1 MAKKLEATSRVLVVD
16 DEPDLLTLMQL
27 TLTKLGLE
35 VVTADSRQSA
45 LDALDRQSYALC
57 LTDMQLG
64 DGTGLDVLAAIAE
77 RGLDLPCAV
86 ITAFGNADNAVA
98 ALKAG
103 AFDYLAKP
111 VSLDQLRTLVKSA
124 IKLPEKRGASGVAAA
139 LGSSGAT
146 NVQGGAANA
155 SAPTL
160 VGESTTIESLRLL
173 LNKLASSNTP
183 VHVCGESGT
192 GKELAARI
200 LHASGPRA
208 SGPFVAVNCGAIP
221 ENLMESEF
229 FGYRKGAFTGAESDR
244 DGFFQAASGG
254 TLFLDEVADL
264 PLALQVKLLRAIQ
277 EKKVRK
283 VGHTV
288 EDAFD
293 VRIVSATHKNLG
305 ALVQSGHFRQDLFYR
320 LNVLQVA
327 MPALREIPTD
337 IAVIAGRTLARISGG
352 AVTTLTP
359 SALTALA
366 RYPFPGNVRELEN
379 VLERAVA
386 LAENPGKIEAS
397 DLRLTV
403 DDNPV
408 TQAAATGTPAGA
420 GTLAGRTPLQDFLD
434 RSERETL
441 ELALTQTRGNRTQAA
456 KLLGITFRSMRY
468 RLERLGMEPDDA

>member
-1 MAKKLEATSRVLVVD
+1 MAKKLDAAARVLVVD

-35 VVTADSRQSA
+35 VVTADSLQSA
-45 LDALDRQSYALC
+45 LAALDRQSYALC
-57 LTDMQLG
+57 LSDMQLG
-64 DGTGLDVLAAIAE
+64 DGTGLDVLAAINE

-124 IKLPEKRGASGVAAA
+124 IQIPDKRSAASSA
-139 LGSSGAT
+139 GSS
-146 NVQGGAANA
+146 VA
-155 SAPTL
+155 SAPGAPAL
-160 VGESTTIESLRLL
+160 VGESAIIDALRALL
-173 LNKLASSNTP
+173 AKLANTLTP

-200 LHASGPRA
+200 LHASGPR
-208 SGPFVAVNCGAIP
+208 SNGPFVAVNCGAIP

-229 FGYRKGAFTGAESDR
+229 FGYRKGAFTGADTDR
-244 DGFFQAASGG
+244 DGFFQAASSG

-283 VGHTV
+283 VGHTT
-288 EDAFD
+288 EDTID

-320 LNVLQVA
+320 LNVLQVG
-327 MPALREIPTD
+327 MPALREIATD
-337 IAVIAGRTLARISGG
+337 IPLIAARTLARITGG
-352 AVTTLTP
+352 NLTQL
-359 SALTALA
+359 SSNALLALA

-386 LAENPGKIEAS
+386 LADDPLKIDAS

-403 DDNPV
+403 DDNAV
-408 TQAAATGTPAGA
+408 TQAAANGAPVSAGN
-420 GTLAGRTPLQDFLD
+420 LAGRTPLQDFLD

-441 ELALTQTRGNRTQAA
+441 ELALAQTRGNRTQAA

-468 RLERLGMEPDDA
+468 RLERLDMEPDDL

>member
-35 VVTADSRQSA
+35 VVTADSLASA
-45 LDALDRQSYALC
+45 LDALDRQTYALC

-64 DGTGLDVLAAIAE
+64 DGTGLEVIAAINE

-124 IKLPEKRGASGVAAA
+124 IKIPEKQGANVTRGTPQNG
-139 LGSSGAT
+139 G
-146 NVQGGAANA
+146 GGAANMTSTGGPA
-155 SAPTL
+155 L
-160 VGESTTIESLRLL
+160 VGESSTIEALRLL
-173 LNKLASSNTP
+173 LGKLANTLTP

-244 DGFFQAASGG
+244 DGFFQAASNG

-288 EDAFD
+288 EDAID

-320 LNVLQVA
+320 LNVLQVT

-337 IAVIAGRTLARISGG
+337 IAVIATRTLDRISAG
-352 AVTTLTP
+352 ASTLLSP
-359 SALTALA
+359 GALTALA

-386 LAENPGKIEAS
+386 LADNPSRIEAS

-408 TQAAATGTPAGA
+408 TQAAASGTPAGV

-434 RSERETL
+434 RGERETL
-441 ELALTQTRGNRTQAA
+441 ELALGQTRGNRTQAA

-468 RLERLGMEPDDA
+468 RLERLGMEPDEL

>member
-1 MAKKLEATSRVLVVD
+1 MAKKLEATNRVLVVD

-45 LDALDRQSYALC
+45 IEALDRQSYALC

-64 DGTGLDVLAAIAE
+64 DGTGLDVLAAVAE

-86 ITAFGNADNAVA
+86 ITAHGNADNAVA

-103 AFDYLAKP
+103 AFDYLSKP

-124 IKLPEKRGASGVAAA
+124 IKLPEKRATPATTGSNAGAGAGQTPA
-139 LGSSGAT
+139 GST
-146 NVQGGAANA
+146 PV
-155 SAPTL
+155 L
-160 VGESTTIESLRLL
+160 VGESATIEALRLL
-173 LNKLASSNTP
+173 LNKLANTNTA

-208 SGPFVAVNCGAIP
+208 AGPFVAVNCGAIP

-244 DGFFQAASGG
+244 DGFFQAASSG

-283 VGHTV
+283 VGNTV
-288 EDAFD
+288 EDAID

-305 ALVQSGHFRQDLFYR
+305 GLVQSGHFRQDLFYR

-337 IAVIAGRTLARISGG
+337 IAVIAARTLARVTGGTPTSLSSG
-352 AVTTLTP
+352 
-359 SALTALA
+359 ALIALA

-386 LAENPGKIEAS
+386 LAENPAKIEAA

-408 TQAAATGTPAGA
+408 TQAAATGAAVGA

-441 ELALTQTRGNRTQAA
+441 ELALAQTRGNRTQAA

-468 RLERLGMEPDDA
+468 RLERLGMEPDDV

>member
-1 MAKKLEATSRVLVVD
+1 MAKKLEAIPRVLVVD

-45 LDALDRQSYALC
+45 LEALDRQTYALC

-124 IKLPEKRGASGVAAA
+124 IKVPEKRGAAAA
-139 LGSSGAT
+139 LGATPPSSNT
-146 NVQGGAANA
+146 P
-155 SAPTL
+155 SL
-160 VGESTTIESLRLL
+160 VGESPTIESLRTLL
-173 LNKLASSNTP
+173 AKLANTQTP
-183 VHVCGESGT
+183 VHICGESGT

-208 SGPFVAVNCGAIP
+208 AGPFVAVNCGAIP

-229 FGYRKGAFTGAESDR
+229 FGYRKGAFTGADTDR
-244 DGFFQAASGG
+244 DGFFQAASTG

-277 EKKVRK
+277 ERKVRK
-283 VGHTV
+283 VGNTA
-288 EDAFD
+288 EDGID
-293 VRIVSATHKNLG
+293 VRIVSATHKSLA

-320 LNVLQVA
+320 LNVLQVS
-327 MPALREIPTD
+327 MPALREIASD
-337 IAVIAGRTLARISGG
+337 IPVIASRTLARITGDSNATLSQG
-352 AVTTLTP
+352 A
-359 SALTALA
+359 STALA
-366 RYPFPGNVRELEN
+366 KYSFPGNVRELEN

-386 LAENPGKIEAS
+386 LAENPARIEIS

-408 TQAAATGTPAGA
+408 TQAAASGAPAGM

-441 ELALTQTRGNRTQAA
+441 ELALAQTRGNRTQAA

-468 RLERLGMEPDDA
+468 RLERLGMEPDDI

>member
-1 MAKKLEATSRVLVVD
+1 MAKKLEATSRVLVID

-35 VVTADSRQSA
+35 VVTADSRHSA
-45 LDALDRQSYALC
+45 LDALDRHTFALC

-64 DGTGLDVLAAIAE
+64 DGTGLDVLAAIAD

-124 IKLPEKRGASGVAAA
+124 IKLPEKRSALAS
-139 LGSSGAT
+139 
-146 NVQGGAANA
+146 NA
-155 SAPTL
+155 SASSAPTL
-160 VGESTTIESLRLL
+160 VGESATIDALRLL
-173 LNKLASSNTP
+173 IGKLANTLTP

-208 SGPFVAVNCGAIP
+208 AGPFVAVNCGAIP

-244 DGFFQAASGG
+244 DGFFQAASNG

-283 VGHTV
+283 VGNTV
-288 EDAFD
+288 EDAID
-293 VRIVSATHKNLG
+293 VRIVSATHKNLS

-320 LNVLQVA
+320 LNVLQVT

-337 IAVIAGRTLARISGG
+337 IPVIASRTLARITGG
-352 AVTTLTP
+352 APTTL
-359 SALTALA
+359 SSGALIALA

-386 LAENPGKIEAS
+386 LAENPSKIEAA

-420 GTLAGRTPLQDFLD
+420 GTLSGRTPLQDFLD

-441 ELALTQTRGNRTQAA
+441 ELALAQTRGNRTQAA

-468 RLERLGMEPDDA
+468 RLERLGMEPDEL

>member
-1 MAKKLEATSRVLVVD
+1 MTHSH
-16 DEPDLLTLMQL
+16 
-27 TLTKLGLE
+27 
-35 VVTADSRQSA
+35 
-45 LDALDRQSYALC
+45 
-57 LTDMQLG
+57 
-64 DGTGLDVLAAIAE
+64 
-77 RGLDLPCAV
+77 
-86 ITAFGNADNAVA
+86 
-98 ALKAG
+98 
-103 AFDYLAKP
+103 
-111 VSLDQLRTLVKSA
+111 
-124 IKLPEKRGASGVAAA
+124 AS
-139 LGSSGAT
+139 
-146 NVQGGAANA
+146 

-160 VGESTTIESLRLL
+160 VGESATINALRLL
-173 LNKLASSNTP
+173 LGKLANTLTP

-200 LHASGPRA
+200 LHASGPRVN
-208 SGPFVAVNCGAIP
+208 GPFVAVNCGAIP

-229 FGYRKGAFTGAESDR
+229 FGYRKGAFTGAENDR
-244 DGFFQAASGG
+244 DGFFQAASSG

-288 EDAFD
+288 EDAID

-337 IAVIAGRTLARISGG
+337 IPVIASRTLARITGG
-352 AVTTLTP
+352 TPTTL
-359 SALTALA
+359 SSGALIALA

-386 LAENPGKIEAS
+386 LAENPSKIEAA

-441 ELALTQTRGNRTQAA
+441 ELALAQTRGNRTQAA

-468 RLERLGMEPDDA
+468 RLERLGMEPDDL

>member
-45 LDALDRQSYALC
+45 LDALDRQTYALC

-124 IKLPEKRGASGVAAA
+124 IKLPDKRSAPAVNGAPVS
-139 LGSSGAT
+139 
-146 NVQGGAANA
+146 NA
-155 SAPTL
+155 STSSAPTL
-160 VGESTTIESLRLL
+160 VGESATIDALRVLL
-173 LNKLASSNTP
+173 GKLANTLTP
-183 VHVCGESGT
+183 VHICGESGT

-208 SGPFVAVNCGAIP
+208 AAPFVAVNCGAIP

-244 DGFFQAASGG
+244 DGFFQAASSG

-288 EDAFD
+288 EDAID

-337 IAVIAGRTLARISGG
+337 IPVIASRTLARITGG
-352 AVTTLTP
+352 MPTTL
-359 SALTALA
+359 SSGALIALA

-386 LAENPGKIEAS
+386 LAENPSKIEAA

-420 GTLAGRTPLQDFLD
+420 GTLSGRTPLQDFLD

-441 ELALTQTRGNRTQAA
+441 ELALAQTRGNRTQAA

-468 RLERLGMEPDDA
+468 RLERLGMEPDEL